1 MTQNSPLW
9 SVEELIGFTSG
20 AIEDTCTSLKED
32 CERGGEGRGGEGR
45 GGEGRGGG
53 EGGEGRGGEGRGG
66 EGRGGEG
73 RGGEGRGGEGRGGEG
88 RGGEGRGG
96 ERKGW
101 EGRISGYETL
111 AVADV
116 ALTVIVL
123 LGGTGMVTW
132 PQTEYLHV

>member
-32 CERGGEGRGGEGR
+32 CE
-45 GGEGRGGG
+45 
-53 EGGEGRGGEGRGG
+53 RGG